1 MMIKPLEAYAL
12 SKVII
17 AAIATIVFA
26 YWALLW
32 PYGNED
38 HPLVVTARIV
48 SGLVAFGLL
57 VYTYLAF
64 DEFIHDKYGR

>member
-1 MMIKPLEAYAL
+1 MIKPLEAYAL

-32 PYGNED
+32 PYGNEY
-38 HPLVVTARIV
+38 LVLTVAARIV
-48 SGLVAFGLL
+48 SGLFAFGLL
-57 VYTYLAF
+57 VYVYLAF